1 MTAATTVRP
10 GVAALGPGL
19 ALALVSA
26 AAFGSSGPFAK
37 ALLDSGWSPGAAV
50 TARIGGAAL
59 VLLVPSLLL
68 LRGRMHVL
76 RRHAALM
83 VTYGVVAMAAVQLAF
98 FNAVT
103 TLSVGVALLLE
114 YLGVVL
120 VVVWLWVRHGQRP
133 RRWTLVGVGLAV
145 AGLLLVLDLGGG
157 ASVDLGGVLWGLGAA
172 VGLAAYFVLSAREA
186 TGLPPLVMA
195 CGGMVAATVAL
206 AVAGTVGVMPMTAGT
221 DDVVLAGAVLPWWAA
236 VLELALVA
244 AVLAYATGIAATRR
258 LGSKVAGFVGL
269 TEVMFSLVFAWLLLG
284 ELPLPV
290 QLAGG
295 GLIVAGVLAVR
306 YDELRGAGT
315 VPLAASGADLPG
327 SPRDHGASRLRSG
340 FDHTEEVGPWG
351 SSPGS

>member
-1 MTAATTVRP
+1 MSATTTVVPR
-10 GVAALGPGL
+10 VTSLGPGL

-37 ALLDSGWSPGAAV
+37 ALLDGGWSPGAAV

-68 LRGRMHVL
+68 LRGRWHVL
-76 RRHAALM
+76 RRHAALL

-120 VVVWLWVRHGQRP
+120 VVVWLWARHGQRP
-133 RRWTLVGVGLAV
+133 RRWTLAGVALAV
-145 AGLLLVLDLGGG
+145 AGLVLVLDLGG

-186 TGLPPLVMA
+186 AGLPPLVMA
-195 CGGMVAATVAL
+195 CGGMVVATVAL
-206 AVAGTVGVMPMTAGT
+206 LLAGAVGVMPMRAGT
-221 DDVVLAGAVLPWWAA
+221 DDVVLAGAVLPWWVP
-236 VLELALVA
+236 VLELVLLA
-244 AVLAYATGIAATRR
+244 AVIAYATGIAATRR

-269 TEVMFSLVFAWLLLG
+269 TEVMFSLLFAWLLLG
-284 ELPLPV
+284 ELPVPV

-295 GLIVAGVLAVR
+295 ALIVGGVLAVR
-306 YDELRGAGT
+306 YDELRGAAQRP
-315 VPLAASGADLPG
+315 VAA
-327 SPRDHGASRLRSG
+327 RDDDASRDPAPVVTS
-340 FDHTEEVGPWG
+340 
-351 SSPGS
+351 